1 MMERRQQLVNS
12 IMAAIFAALMGIL
25 SQFSVPIGAVPVTLQ
40 TLIASLAGIVLG
52 RKWGTVSVAV
62 WILVGVFGVPVF
74 ANARSGP
81 AVLFSPTGGYI
92 IGFLLISWIS
102 GTWIRR
108 NRPFWMNYLTS
119 VLSVALCYAFGLT
132 VFVLYFRYGLHK
144 DMTLVQALVL
154 TVLPFFPFDLIKMVI
169 SVTLGLKVR
178 QALIMAGFVREE
190 R

>member
-1 MMERRQQLVNS
+1 
-12 IMAAIFAALMGIL
+12 
-25 SQFSVPIGAVPVTLQ
+25 
-40 TLIASLAGIVLG
+40 
-52 RKWGTVSVAV
+52 
-62 WILVGVFGVPVF
+62 
-74 ANARSGP
+74 
-81 AVLFSPTGGYI
+81 
-92 IGFLLISWIS
+92 
-102 GTWIRR
+102 
-108 NRPFWMNYLTS
+108 MNYLTS
-119 VLSVALCYAFGLT
+119 VLSVALCYAFGLA